1 MTKRSIPLGMILL
14 LIFLLTIF
22 SPGNSPAASEGRA
35 VWIHATAFSNLREEA
50 LGEMRKTLDDY
61 RVIGINNLYCFYPLM
76 EDHKKGWDFFKD
88 LLGEA
93 HARSIKVHP
102 IFMPAGLVDLH
113 EKVVREHPE
122 WLVRGLKGEIYPS
135 LNPALPEVRSY
146 FIGKISEA
154 LAYDIDGIH
163 LDYIRFP
170 DRFSFDAATCAA
182 FQKEYGYSPLERA
195 RGNGDWWSPEWIHWN
210 ARQVTS
216 LVRDVREL
224 LKKSG
229 RNLVL
234 SAAVFPDSI
243 TSVVKIGQ
251 EWGKW
256 PQEKLVDV
264 LCPMSYTNNPVIFR
278 EWIREAV
285 QVADGNCQVYA
296 GVACLSSHNQNT
308 PDGVVQEVAI
318 AREEGAGGV
327 VFFSGSSL
335 TREFMDR
342 LGATVF
348 AKRTK

>member
-1 MTKRSIPLGMILL
+1 MTQRMIPWGTVLFLFSLL
-14 LIFLLTIF
+14 LIPG
-22 SPGNSPAASEGRA
+22 PGNSLNAEEGRA
-35 VWIHATAFSNLREEA
+35 VWIHATTFSYVREEA

-61 RVIGINNLYCFYPLM
+61 RSIGINHLYCFFPLI
-76 EDHKKGWDFFKD
+76 EDHKKGWDFLKD
-88 LLGEA
+88 LVAEA

-113 EKVVREHPE
+113 DKVVRDHPE

-170 DRFSFDAATCAA
+170 DHFSFDAATCAA
-182 FQKEYGYSPLERA
+182 FQKEYDYSPLERA

-210 ARQVTS
+210 ARQVTA
-216 LVRDVREL
+216 LVREVREL

-234 SAAVFPDSI
+234 SAAVFPDSV

-256 PQEKLVDV
+256 PKEKLVDV
-264 LCPMSYTNNPVIFR
+264 LCPMSYTNNPLIFR

-285 QVADGNCQVYA
+285 QVAKGNCQVYA
-296 GVACLSSHNQNT
+296 GVACMSSHNQNT
-308 PDGVVQEVAI
+308 PDGVIREIAI

-327 VFFSGSSL
+327 VFFSGSSF

-342 LGATVF
+342 LQTTVF